1 MKICKAEP
9 KRQVVKELDKEHIF
23 YNGRQYIGLR
33 RFLEIKAQAPKTG
46 KWIAKESIHG
56 LERYYECSNCSNRC
70 LYEYVEIGF
79 QNAKTNYCPY
89 CGAKME
95 SEEKG

>member
-9 KRQVVKELDKEHIF
+9 KRQVVKELDKDHIF
-23 YNGRQYIGLR
+23 YNGRQYVSLR
-33 RFLEIKAQAPKTG
+33 HFLEIKVKAPKVG
-46 KWIAKESIHG
+46 KWEKYSMPRCGEQHFICTNCGKYVAY
-56 LERYYECSNCSNRC
+56 LEHHIKD
-70 LYEYVEIGF
+70 L
-79 QNAKTNYCPY
+79 KYCPN